1 MKTRLSKLVLAAA
14 LASSL
19 PAAASAEGC
28 DHDRDGRASGWAT
41 PDAYPAAQQPYLPDA
56 YPAAQQ
62 PYLPDAYPAAQ
73 QPYLPGAYPAAQHPY
88 AAYPAPYAPQPAPR
102 VWRDHGWR
110 ARELRAVRAE
120 LRSLDA
126 ARARFYAEYGRRP
139 GKVRKFERWYAARRA
154 ELVRRWSE
162 LQMVAWR

>member
-1 MKTRLSKLVLAAA
+1 MKTRLTKLVLAAA
-14 LASSL
+14 LASSI
-19 PAAASAEGC
+19 PAAASAEDC

-41 PDAYPAAQQPYLPDA
+41 PGAYPAAQQPYLPDA
-56 YPAAQQ
+56 YLAEQQ
-62 PYLPDAYPAAQ
+62 PYAAYPAAQ
-73 QPYLPGAYPAAQHPY
+73 QPYLPGAYPAPQQPY

-110 ARELRAVRAE
+110 ERELRAVRAE